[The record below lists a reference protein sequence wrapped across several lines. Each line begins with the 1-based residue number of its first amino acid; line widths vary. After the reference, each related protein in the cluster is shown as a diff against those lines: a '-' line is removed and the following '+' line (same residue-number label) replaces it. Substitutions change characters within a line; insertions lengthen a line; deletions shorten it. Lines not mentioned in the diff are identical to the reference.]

1 MAKGDFARLATCD
14 LREEKHLTVGGDRL
28 EEGVLV
34 NLAVDG
40 DSHALSKVRLDL
52 WMQLGELLEELLHRR
67 RRELE
72 LGDAPR
78 EPREVAD
85 QNNARHPC
93 QTLLSPRSLSALST
107 FGGDIGSS
115 VKRMPVAFSMALAMA
130 PSGGTIGVSPTPR
143 TP

>member
-52 WMQLGELLEELLHRR
+52 WMQLGELLEELLHPR

-78 EPREVAD
+78 EPREAAE

-93 QTLLSPRSLSALST
+93 QTLLSPRALSAFNT

-115 VKRMPVAFSMALAMA
+115 VKRVPVAVSMAFAVA
-130 PSGGTIGVSPTPR
+130 PRGGRVARPPSAPTP
-143 TP
+143 